1 MLWKDNE
8 VGKFRV
14 MVREKLECLIIKFKQ
29 DNYGSENR
37 RGLLGKERVEED
49 WRF

>member
-8 VGKFRV
+8 AGKSRV
-14 MVREKLECLIIKFKQ
+14 MVREKSECSTTKSKQ

-49 WRF
+49 WRP